1 MMMIKRLITG
11 VFALFLCAQV
21 AAEERLVVAGG
32 SLSELVY
39 AIGAGSEVVA
49 VDQTTFYPPET
60 KQLPQ
65 IGYWKELN
73 IEGILS
79 LRPDTFIT
87 WNDAGPKLVM
97 EQLTHHKVKVISLP
111 RTPATIERMY
121 QNIRML
127 SGELKRTE
135 QGEVLINGIQTRLD
149 AVAKSNAL
157 QKQSARVMFLLSV
170 GSNSPQ
176 VAGAGSVAEAVL
188 KLAGGT
194 NVATHEQYK
203 AYSGEAIVAANP
215 DVIVVTSQSMASDV
229 QKKKLGN
236 VSGITHTA
244 AWKNQRIIEVDQSLI
259 LGMGPRVVEAV
270 EQLHQQLYPN
280 NP

>member
-1 MMMIKRLITG
+1 MMIIKRLITA

-21 AAEERLVVAGG
+21 AAEQRLVVAGG

-39 AIGAGSEVVA
+39 AIGAGSEVVG

-73 IEGILS
+73 VEGILS

-87 WNDAGPKLVM
+87 WSDAGPKLVL
-97 EQLTHHKVKVISLP
+97 EQLTHHKVKVISLS

-121 QNIRML
+121 QNIRIL
-127 SGELKRTE
+127 SDELKRTQ
-135 QGEVLINGIQTRLD
+135 QGEALINGIQSRLD
-149 AVAKSNAL
+149 AVAKSNAQ
-157 QKQSARVMFLLSV
+157 QKQPVRVMFLLSV

-236 VSGITHTA
+236 VAGITHTA

-259 LGMGPRVVEAV
+259 LGMGPRIVEAV

-280 NP
+280 SP

>member
-1 MMMIKRLITG
+1 MMIIKRLITA
-11 VFALFLCAQV
+11 VFALFLCGQV
-21 AAEERLVVAGG
+21 AAEQRLVVAGG

-39 AIGAGSEVVA
+39 AIGAGSEVVG

-60 KQLPQ
+60 RQLPQ

-73 IEGILS
+73 VEGILS

-87 WNDAGPKLVM
+87 WSDAGPKLVL
-97 EQLTHHKVKVISLP
+97 EQLTHHKVKVINLP
-111 RTPATIERMY
+111 RTPTTIERMY

-127 SGELKRTE
+127 SGELKRTQ
-135 QGEVLINGIQTRLD
+135 QGEALINGIQSRLE
-149 AVAKSNAL
+149 AVAKSNAQ
-157 QKQSARVMFLLSV
+157 QKQPVRVMFLLSV

-215 DVIVVTSQSMASDV
+215 EVIVVTSQSMASDV

-236 VSGITHTA
+236 VAGIAHTA

-259 LGMGPRVVEAV
+259 LGMGPRIVEAV